1 MHVAKA
7 NILTLSPLA
16 LPALLAEYSASRD
29 RVLSRVRKAGHT
41 FRLPLTLTA
50 RAACRTRLGLEFVHE
65 MGMPPVSINPNQKY
79 PALVDDGFV
88 IYESFA
94 MTQYLA
100 TKYGADTPLAPA
112 NVEEA
117 ALVQQWSLW
126 CITETEAPILSLMT
140 KGQMGAPAD
149 QTEAAEK
156 LVRPLT
162 ALEESLAG
170 DTEYLVGDRFT
181 VADLNVC
188 SIIGSWGIRGAKLD
202 LSPYPNVAA
211 WATACMARPACKP
224 PKTQKPKL

>member
-88 IYESFA
+88 IYESF
-94 MTQYLA
+94 
-100 TKYGADTPLAPA
+100 APA